1 MVKTLQLVMMAAAI
15 LSVSAQKR
23 YTDEED
29 LIDPA
34 LLNREP
40 VETLI
45 EPLVK
50 EATHFKKDTLMHKFA
65 GETKKSW

>member
-40 VETLI
+40 VET
-45 EPLVK
+45 
-50 EATHFKKDTLMHKFA
+50 
-65 GETKKSW
+65 